1 MTIDTCLGINKVSFM
16 ILSFCRIKYFKC
28 LLGVIKKKYWYLS
41 RCLASVFFFNLKAK
55 EGEKQTVLMR
65 RQKAFHLEAK
75 ANQKLSK
82 PMDVSHENDVLSCV
96 SVHYLSVRQLRSCS
110 VQVSGQV
117 FSSFPFLF

>member
-1 MTIDTCLGINKVSFM
+1 MSSWCDKEEILVFKQMFSQCL
-16 ILSFCRIKYFKC
+16 
-28 LLGVIKKKYWYLS
+28 
-41 RCLASVFFFNLKAK
+41 FFFNLKAK